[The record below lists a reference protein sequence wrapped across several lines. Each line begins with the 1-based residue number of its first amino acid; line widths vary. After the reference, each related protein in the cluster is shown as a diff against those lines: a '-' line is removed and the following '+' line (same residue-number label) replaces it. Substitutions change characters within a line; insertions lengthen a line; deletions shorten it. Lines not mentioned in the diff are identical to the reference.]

1 MKDPII
7 LAQAVDCDPSK
18 IVAWWDCT
26 INTNELL
33 GIKQNGTDTD
43 TRNDAG
49 IFVQD
54 VFLGAT
60 FFIWTLVTIALVR
73 SGLKLI
79 FSWGTD
85 PKASADAKKGIQYSL
100 IGLVL
105 VIFSYTIVRLI
116 QYIVWSRI

>member
-1 MKDPII
+1 MKDPIL
-7 LAQAVDCDPSK
+7 LAQAIDCEPEDVLK
-18 IVAWWDCT
+18 WNCT
-26 INTNELL
+26 INTDQLL
-33 GIKQNGTDTD
+33 GIKQNGSNISS
-43 TRNDAG
+43 RNDAG
-49 IFVQD
+49 LFVQD

-73 SGLKLI
+73 SGLKMI

-85 PKASADAKKGIQYSL
+85 PKAYDEAKKWVKYSL

-116 QYIVWSRI
+116 QYMVWGRI